1 MPSTA
6 SPGPRVLVIGAGIGG
21 LTTALCLERI
31 GIAATICESVTA
43 IRPLG
48 VGINLLPHSVRV
60 LTDLGLADHLD
71 GIGVRTAELCYY
83 NKLGQ
88 RIWSE
93 PRGLAAGYKWPQ
105 FSVHRGQ
112 LQALLYNTVIE
123 RLGASSIRAAH
134 SLERID
140 VDGDCDGDG
149 DGDGGPATATL
160 RNRHDDTQVTI
171 DADVIIAADGINS
184 AARRQRYPDEGP
196 PKFAGQLLWRATTIA
211 SPFLTG
217 RSMIMAGHQRQK
229 FVCYPIATLAD
240 GRSVINWIA
249 ERRIAEPGSGA
260 QPPRPSDWNRE
271 IDRETFAPLFASW
284 KFDWLDIPALI
295 AGAERVYEFP
305 MVDRDPLPRWTF
317 GRATLLGD
325 AAHPMYPIGSNGA
338 SQAILDAEAIAL
350 ALRDEGCVGSVGGV
364 GGVGG
369 VGDLRDASSVRAAL
383 ARYEDARRPATASIV
398 ASNRGMGPERVMQ
411 IVEERAPNGFDR
423 LAEVISD
430 VELNDIASQY
440 KQIAGFDPA
449 TLNRIPAGRVSASL
463 AAATATTTT
472 HDRRTA

>member
-6 SPGPRVLVIGAGIGG
+6 SSGPRVVVIGAGIGG

-31 GIAATICESVTA
+31 GIAATLFESVTT

-48 VGINLLPHSVRV
+48 VGINILPHSVRV
-60 LTDLGLADHLD
+60 LTDLGLSDRLD
-71 GIGVRTAELCYY
+71 DIGVRTAELCYY

-105 FSVHRGQ
+105 FSVHRGR
-112 LQALLYNTVIE
+112 LQGLLYDAVIE
-123 RLGASSIRAAH
+123 RLGASSIRTAH
-134 SLERID
+134 ALERID
-140 VDGDCDGDG
+140 GDG
-149 DGDGGPATATL
+149 DATTATL
-160 RNRHDDTQVTI
+160 RNRHDETQVTI
-171 DADVIIAADGINS
+171 EADVIIAADGINS
-184 AARRQRYPDEGP
+184 AARKQRYPDEGP

-211 SPFLTG
+211 PQFLTG
-217 RSMIMAGHQRQK
+217 RSMIMAGHQGQK

-249 ERRIAEPGSGA
+249 ERRIAEPGSGT

-295 AGAERVYEFP
+295 AGAERVYEYP
-305 MVDRDPLPRWTF
+305 MVDRDPLPQWTF

-350 ALRDEGCVGSVGGV
+350 AVRD
-364 GGVGG
+364 
-369 VGDLRDASSVRAAL
+369 VGDGSSVDATLASDQAAHARYPAAL
-383 ARYEDARRPATASIV
+383 ARYEDARRPATAAIV
-398 ASNRGMGPERVMQ
+398 ASNRKMGPERVMQ

-423 LAEVISD
+423 LADVISD
-430 VELNDIASQY
+430 AELNDIANQY

-463 AAATATTTT
+463 AATKTTE
-472 HDRRTA
+472 DRRTA